1 MLGEIFS
8 SQACLITWEKR
19 ACVIRLSFNLLSV
32 LISYTPLRVRS
43 CHHLRAEGAHM
54 KLVTAMET
62 VVLLLDSVGVMVRT
76 TGVVYKYGPEVDA
89 VPQLMRS
96 S

>member
-1 MLGEIFS
+1 
-8 SQACLITWEKR
+8 
-19 ACVIRLSFNLLSV
+19 
-32 LISYTPLRVRS
+32 
-43 CHHLRAEGAHM
+43 M